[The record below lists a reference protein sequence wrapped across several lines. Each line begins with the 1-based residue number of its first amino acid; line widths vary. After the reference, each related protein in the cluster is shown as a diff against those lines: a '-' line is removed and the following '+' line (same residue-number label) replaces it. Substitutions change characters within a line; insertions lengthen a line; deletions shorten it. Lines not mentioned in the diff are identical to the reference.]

1 MQKRKLGKTN
11 IEVSVLGFGGAEI
24 GYNSEQT
31 QVEKLLNS
39 AIEIGLNVIDTSPA
53 YGNSE
58 EMIGKAIMQH
68 RKELVLMTKC
78 GVLVTHSDWSKKG
91 VQETITRSLKNLRT
105 DYIDVVF
112 LHSCSTEILRQA
124 DCIEGLIRAVEK
136 GYTRYT
142 GYSGDNEAA
151 KYAIELDFFDCLQ
164 TSVSIADQISIETT
178 IPLAAS
184 KNMGIVAKRPIAN
197 AVWKY
202 KEKPADS
209 YYQEYWERLQK
220 LQYDFLG
227 KSLQEAISI
236 ALRFTMTV
244 PNVSTM
250 IVGTTNQNHL
260 LENARYVSEGLLSQE
275 EYQNIRDRWK
285 EIAKETWFG
294 MT

>member
-227 KSLQEAISI
+227 KSLEVSI